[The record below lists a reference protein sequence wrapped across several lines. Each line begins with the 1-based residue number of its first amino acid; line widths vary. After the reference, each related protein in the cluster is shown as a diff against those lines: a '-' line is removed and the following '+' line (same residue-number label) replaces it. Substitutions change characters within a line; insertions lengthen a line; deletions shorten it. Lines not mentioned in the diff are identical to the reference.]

1 MRLGRPLAA
10 ASAVAAMAGVSLI
23 ASPALASDS
32 NGSSTD
38 SPSSSSESSASSSPS
53 ESTASPTSSDAADS
67 GSGFRIVQKRTFAS
81 ASTNTSFTVSGTDCA
96 GRQAT
101 VDIALYAPDGGV
113 SDVVK
118 TEAASDGT
126 WSTDVDIASLI
137 KSIGSSIAPG
147 TDGWTI
153 GASCTTHGDQTDT
166 TPVTNRQQAPIFFD
180 DTRITGSYEV
190 SAASEG
196 GSQTFSFN
204 AQGFYAGEKVSV
216 VLKNKNDADIQYALG
231 ELTVDT
237 SGSLL
242 GALPAPADAADGEY
256 LLVLTG
262 SHHDETAASQTL
274 TTVSNRVFT
283 INDDGNAGNKADAG
297 SETGNSST
305 GQPQSTEPSATA
317 TQDDGNAGNK
327 ADAGSETGNS
337 STGQPQSTEPS
348 ATATQ
353 DDGNAGN
360 KADAGSETGNSST
373 GQPQT
378 TEPSK
383 ASDNPGGDHADRG
396 HQASGGLGPTESPE
410 HPTAGH
416 ESTANSNAGSNND
429 DPGKNAE
436 TGQRADSQGR
446 DGSSGGKEPSSRPK
460 AADNGKALAH
470 TGANSLIFGGIAALF
485 VVVGGGVL
493 LLRRRSKN

>member
-305 GQPQSTEPSATA
+305 GQPQTTEPS
-317 TQDDGNAGNK
+317 
-327 ADAGSETGNS
+327 
-337 STGQPQSTEPS
+337 
-348 ATATQ
+348 ATQ

>member
-305 GQPQSTEPSATA
+305 GQPQT
-317 TQDDGNAGNK
+317 
-327 ADAGSETGNS
+327 
-337 STGQPQSTEPS
+337 TEPS

-383 ASDNPGGDHADRG
+383 ASNNPGGDHADRG

>member
-283 INDDGNAGNKADAG
+283 INDDGNAGSKADAG

-305 GQPQSTEPSATA
+305 GEPR
-317 TQDDGNAGNK
+317 
-327 ADAGSETGNS
+327 
-337 STGQPQSTEPS
+337 
-348 ATATQ
+348 
-353 DDGNAGN
+353 
-360 KADAGSETGNSST
+360 
-373 GQPQT
+373 T

-383 ASDNPGGDHADRG
+383 TSDNPGGDHADRG

-416 ESTANSNAGSNND
+416 GSTANSNAGSNND
-429 DPGKNAE
+429 DPGKKAE

-446 DGSSGGKEPSSRPK
+446 DGSSGGKESSSRPK

>member
-283 INDDGNAGNKADAG
+283 INDDGNAGSKADAG

-305 GQPQSTEPSATA
+305 GEPQITEPSATA
-317 TQDDGNAGNK
+317 TQDDGNAGSK

-337 STGQPQSTEPS
+337 STGEPR
-348 ATATQ
+348 
-353 DDGNAGN
+353 
-360 KADAGSETGNSST
+360 
-373 GQPQT
+373 T

-383 ASDNPGGDHADRG
+383 TSDNPGGDHADRG

-416 ESTANSNAGSNND
+416 GSTANSNAGSNND
-429 DPGKNAE
+429 DPGKKAE

-446 DGSSGGKEPSSRPK
+446 DGSSGGKESSSRPK

>member
-305 GQPQSTEPSATA
+305 GQPQ
-317 TQDDGNAGNK
+317 
-327 ADAGSETGNS
+327 
-337 STGQPQSTEPS
+337 
-348 ATATQ
+348 
-353 DDGNAGN
+353 
-360 KADAGSETGNSST
+360 
-373 GQPQT
+373 T

-470 TGANSLIFGGIAALF
+470 TGASSLIFGGIAALF

>member
-305 GQPQSTEPSATA
+305 GQPQTTEPSATA
-317 TQDDGNAGNK
+317 TQDD
-327 ADAGSETGNS
+327 S
-337 STGQPQSTEPS
+337 
-348 ATATQ
+348 
-353 DDGNAGN
+353 NAGN

-485 VVVGGGVL
+485 VVVGGSVL

>member
-81 ASTNTSFTVSGTDCA
+81 ASTNTSFTVCATDGA

-305 GQPQSTEPSATA
+305 GQPQ
-317 TQDDGNAGNK
+317 
-327 ADAGSETGNS
+327 
-337 STGQPQSTEPS
+337 
-348 ATATQ
+348 
-353 DDGNAGN
+353 
-360 KADAGSETGNSST
+360 
-373 GQPQT
+373 T

-485 VVVGGGVL
+485 VVVGGSVL

>member
-53 ESTASPTSSDAADS
+53 ESTTSPTSSDAADS

-305 GQPQSTEPSATA
+305 GQPQ
-317 TQDDGNAGNK
+317 
-327 ADAGSETGNS
+327 
-337 STGQPQSTEPS
+337 
-348 ATATQ
+348 
-353 DDGNAGN
+353 
-360 KADAGSETGNSST
+360 
-373 GQPQT
+373 T

>member
-317 TQDDGNAGNK
+317 TQDD
-327 ADAGSETGNS
+327 S
-337 STGQPQSTEPS
+337 
-348 ATATQ
+348 
-353 DDGNAGN
+353 NAGN

-485 VVVGGGVL
+485 VVVGGSVL

>member
-1 MRLGRPLAA
+1 M
-10 ASAVAAMAGVSLI
+10 
-23 ASPALASDS
+23 
-32 NGSSTD
+32 
-38 SPSSSSESSASSSPS
+38 
-53 ESTASPTSSDAADS
+53 
-67 GSGFRIVQKRTFAS
+67 
-81 ASTNTSFTVSGTDCA
+81 
-96 GRQAT
+96 
-101 VDIALYAPDGGV
+101 
-113 SDVVK
+113 
-118 TEAASDGT
+118 
-126 WSTDVDIASLI
+126 
-137 KSIGSSIAPG
+137 
-147 TDGWTI
+147 
-153 GASCTTHGDQTDT
+153 
-166 TPVTNRQQAPIFFD
+166 TNRQQAPIFFD

-190 SAASEG
+190 SAVSEG

-327 ADAGSETGNS
+327 ANAGSETGNS
-337 STGQPQSTEPS
+337 STGEPR
-348 ATATQ
+348 
-353 DDGNAGN
+353 
-360 KADAGSETGNSST
+360 
-373 GQPQT
+373 T

-410 HPTAGH
+410 RPTAGH

-485 VVVGGGVL
+485 VVVGGSVL

>member
-38 SPSSSSESSASSSPS
+38 SPSSSSESSASSSPG

-283 INDDGNAGNKADAG
+283 INDDGNAGSKADAG

-305 GQPQSTEPSATA
+305 GEPR
-317 TQDDGNAGNK
+317 
-327 ADAGSETGNS
+327 
-337 STGQPQSTEPS
+337 
-348 ATATQ
+348 
-353 DDGNAGN
+353 
-360 KADAGSETGNSST
+360 
-373 GQPQT
+373 T

-383 ASDNPGGDHADRG
+383 TSDNPGGDHADRG

-485 VVVGGGVL
+485 VVVGGSVL

>member
-1 MRLGRPLAA
+1 
-10 ASAVAAMAGVSLI
+10 MAGASLI

-38 SPSSSSESSASSSPS
+38 SPSSSSESSATSESSASSSPG

-67 GSGFRIVQKRTFAS
+67 GSGFRIIQKRTFAS
-81 ASTNTSFTVSGTDCA
+81 ASTNTSFTVSGTDCT

-153 GASCTTHGDQTDT
+153 GASCTTYGDQTDT

-283 INDDGNAGNKADAG
+283 INDDGNAGSKADAG

-305 GQPQSTEPSATA
+305 GEPR
-317 TQDDGNAGNK
+317 
-327 ADAGSETGNS
+327 
-337 STGQPQSTEPS
+337 
-348 ATATQ
+348 
-353 DDGNAGN
+353 
-360 KADAGSETGNSST
+360 
-373 GQPQT
+373 T

-383 ASDNPGGDHADRG
+383 TSDNPGGDHADRG

-416 ESTANSNAGSNND
+416 GSTANSNAGSNND
-429 DPGKNAE
+429 DPGKKAE

-446 DGSSGGKEPSSRPK
+446 DGSSGGKESSSRPK

>member
-153 GASCTTHGDQTDT
+153 GASCTTYGDQTDT

-283 INDDGNAGNKADAG
+283 INDDGNAGSKADAG

-305 GQPQSTEPSATA
+305 GEPQITEPSATA
-317 TQDDGNAGNK
+317 TQDDGNAGSK

-337 STGQPQSTEPS
+337 STGEPR
-348 ATATQ
+348 
-353 DDGNAGN
+353 
-360 KADAGSETGNSST
+360 
-373 GQPQT
+373 T

-383 ASDNPGGDHADRG
+383 TSDNPGGDHADRG

-416 ESTANSNAGSNND
+416 GSTANSNAGSNND
-429 DPGKNAE
+429 DPGKKAE

-446 DGSSGGKEPSSRPK
+446 DGSSGGKESSSRPK

>member
-337 STGQPQSTEPS
+337 STGQPQ
-348 ATATQ
+348 
-353 DDGNAGN
+353 
-360 KADAGSETGNSST
+360 
-373 GQPQT
+373 T

-470 TGANSLIFGGIAALF
+470 TGASSLIFGGIAALF

>member
-10 ASAVAAMAGVSLI
+10 ASAVAAMAGASLI

-38 SPSSSSESSASSSPS
+38 SPSSSSESSATSESSASSSPG

-67 GSGFRIVQKRTFAS
+67 GSGFRIIQKRTFAS
-81 ASTNTSFTVSGTDCA
+81 ASTNTSFTVSGTDCT

-153 GASCTTHGDQTDT
+153 GASCTTYGDQTDT

-283 INDDGNAGNKADAG
+283 INDDGNAGSKADAG

-305 GQPQSTEPSATA
+305 GEPQITEPSATA
-317 TQDDGNAGNK
+317 TQDDGNAGSK

-337 STGQPQSTEPS
+337 STGEPR
-348 ATATQ
+348 
-353 DDGNAGN
+353 
-360 KADAGSETGNSST
+360 
-373 GQPQT
+373 T

-383 ASDNPGGDHADRG
+383 TSDNPGGDHADRG

-416 ESTANSNAGSNND
+416 GSTANSNAGSNND
-429 DPGKNAE
+429 DPGKKAE

-446 DGSSGGKEPSSRPK
+446 DGSSGGKESSSRPK

>member
-67 GSGFRIVQKRTFAS
+67 GSGFRIIQKRTFAS

-305 GQPQSTEPSATA
+305 GQPQ
-317 TQDDGNAGNK
+317 
-327 ADAGSETGNS
+327 
-337 STGQPQSTEPS
+337 
-348 ATATQ
+348 
-353 DDGNAGN
+353 
-360 KADAGSETGNSST
+360 
-373 GQPQT
+373 T

>member
-337 STGQPQSTEPS
+337 STGQPQ
-348 ATATQ
+348 
-353 DDGNAGN
+353 
-360 KADAGSETGNSST
+360 
-373 GQPQT
+373 T

-396 HQASGGLGPTESPE
+396 HQASGGLGPTESLE

>member
-1 MRLGRPLAA
+1 MLLGRPLAA
-10 ASAVAAMAGVSLI
+10 ASAVAAMAGASLI

-38 SPSSSSESSASSSPS
+38 SPSSSSESSATSESSASSSPR

-67 GSGFRIVQKRTFAS
+67 GSGFRIIQKRTFAS
-81 ASTNTSFTVSGTDCA
+81 ASTNTSFTVSGTDCT

-153 GASCTTHGDQTDT
+153 GASCTTYGDQTDT

-283 INDDGNAGNKADAG
+283 INDDGNAGSKADAG

-305 GQPQSTEPSATA
+305 GEPQITEPSATA
-317 TQDDGNAGNK
+317 TQDDGNAGSK

-337 STGQPQSTEPS
+337 STGEPR
-348 ATATQ
+348 
-353 DDGNAGN
+353 
-360 KADAGSETGNSST
+360 
-373 GQPQT
+373 T

-383 ASDNPGGDHADRG
+383 TSDNPGGDHADRG

-416 ESTANSNAGSNND
+416 GSTANSNAGSNND
-429 DPGKNAE
+429 DPGKKAE

-446 DGSSGGKEPSSRPK
+446 DGSSGGKESSSRPK

>member
-305 GQPQSTEPSATA
+305 GQPQ
-317 TQDDGNAGNK
+317 
-327 ADAGSETGNS
+327 
-337 STGQPQSTEPS
+337 
-348 ATATQ
+348 
-353 DDGNAGN
+353 
-360 KADAGSETGNSST
+360 
-373 GQPQT
+373 T

-396 HQASGGLGPTESPE
+396 HPASGGLGPTESPE
-410 HPTAGH
+410 HPTTGH

>member
-10 ASAVAAMAGVSLI
+10 ASAVAAMAGASLI

-38 SPSSSSESSASSSPS
+38 SPSSSSESSATSESSASSSPG

-67 GSGFRIVQKRTFAS
+67 GSGFRIIQKRTFAS
-81 ASTNTSFTVSGTDCA
+81 ASTNTSFTVSGTDCT

-153 GASCTTHGDQTDT
+153 GASCTTYGDQTDT

-283 INDDGNAGNKADAG
+283 INDDGNAGSKADAG

-305 GQPQSTEPSATA
+305 GEPQITEPSATA
-317 TQDDGNAGNK
+317 TQDDGNAGSK

-337 STGQPQSTEPS
+337 STGEPR
-348 ATATQ
+348 
-353 DDGNAGN
+353 
-360 KADAGSETGNSST
+360 
-373 GQPQT
+373 T

-383 ASDNPGGDHADRG
+383 TSDNPGGDHADSG

-416 ESTANSNAGSNND
+416 GSTANSNAGSNND
-429 DPGKNAE
+429 DPGKKAE

-446 DGSSGGKEPSSRPK
+446 DGSSGGKESSSRPK

>member
-305 GQPQSTEPSATA
+305 GQPQT
-317 TQDDGNAGNK
+317 
-327 ADAGSETGNS
+327 
-337 STGQPQSTEPS
+337 TEPS

>member
-204 AQGFYAGEKVSV
+204 AQGFYAGEKVGV

-283 INDDGNAGNKADAG
+283 INDDGNAGNKA
-297 SETGNSST
+297 N
-305 GQPQSTEPSATA
+305 
-317 TQDDGNAGNK
+317 
-327 ADAGSETGNS
+327 
-337 STGQPQSTEPS
+337 
-348 ATATQ
+348 
-353 DDGNAGN
+353 
-360 KADAGSETGNSST
+360 AGSETGNSST

-396 HQASGGLGPTESPE
+396 HPASGGLGPTESPE

-446 DGSSGGKEPSSRPK
+446 DGNSGGKEPSSRPK

>member
-305 GQPQSTEPSATA
+305 GQPQ
-317 TQDDGNAGNK
+317 
-327 ADAGSETGNS
+327 
-337 STGQPQSTEPS
+337 
-348 ATATQ
+348 
-353 DDGNAGN
+353 
-360 KADAGSETGNSST
+360 
-373 GQPQT
+373 T

-416 ESTANSNAGSNND
+416 ESTANSNTGSNND

>member
-10 ASAVAAMAGVSLI
+10 ASAVAAMAGASLI

-38 SPSSSSESSASSSPS
+38 SPSSSSESSATSESSASSSPG

-67 GSGFRIVQKRTFAS
+67 GSGFRIIQKRTFAS
-81 ASTNTSFTVSGTDCA
+81 ASTNTSFTVSGTDCT

-153 GASCTTHGDQTDT
+153 GASCTTYGDQTDT

-283 INDDGNAGNKADAG
+283 INDDGNAGSKADAG

-305 GQPQSTEPSATA
+305 GEPR
-317 TQDDGNAGNK
+317 
-327 ADAGSETGNS
+327 
-337 STGQPQSTEPS
+337 
-348 ATATQ
+348 
-353 DDGNAGN
+353 
-360 KADAGSETGNSST
+360 
-373 GQPQT
+373 T

-383 ASDNPGGDHADRG
+383 TSDNPGGDHADSG

-416 ESTANSNAGSNND
+416 GSTANSNAGSNND
-429 DPGKNAE
+429 DPGKKAE

-446 DGSSGGKEPSSRPK
+446 DGSSGGKESSSRPK

>member
-10 ASAVAAMAGVSLI
+10 ASAVAAMAGASLI

-38 SPSSSSESSASSSPS
+38 SPSSSSESSASSSSPS

-67 GSGFRIVQKRTFAS
+67 GSGFRIIQKRTFAS
-81 ASTNTSFTVSGTDCA
+81 ASTNTSFTVSGTDCT

-153 GASCTTHGDQTDT
+153 GASCTTYGDQTDT

-283 INDDGNAGNKADAG
+283 INDDGNAGSKADAG

-305 GQPQSTEPSATA
+305 GEPQI
-317 TQDDGNAGNK
+317 
-327 ADAGSETGNS
+327 
-337 STGQPQSTEPS
+337 TEPS

>member
-305 GQPQSTEPSATA
+305 GQPQ
-317 TQDDGNAGNK
+317 
-327 ADAGSETGNS
+327 
-337 STGQPQSTEPS
+337 
-348 ATATQ
+348 
-353 DDGNAGN
+353 
-360 KADAGSETGNSST
+360 
-373 GQPQT
+373 T

-446 DGSSGGKEPSSRPK
+446 DGSSGGKESSSRPK

>member
-283 INDDGNAGNKADAG
+283 INDDGNAGNKA
-297 SETGNSST
+297 N
-305 GQPQSTEPSATA
+305 
-317 TQDDGNAGNK
+317 
-327 ADAGSETGNS
+327 
-337 STGQPQSTEPS
+337 
-348 ATATQ
+348 
-353 DDGNAGN
+353 
-360 KADAGSETGNSST
+360 AGSETGNSST

-396 HQASGGLGPTESPE
+396 HPASGGLGPTESPE

>member
-337 STGQPQSTEPS
+337 STGQPQ
-348 ATATQ
+348 
-353 DDGNAGN
+353 
-360 KADAGSETGNSST
+360 
-373 GQPQT
+373 T

>member
-305 GQPQSTEPSATA
+305 GQPQ
-317 TQDDGNAGNK
+317 
-327 ADAGSETGNS
+327 
-337 STGQPQSTEPS
+337 
-348 ATATQ
+348 
-353 DDGNAGN
+353 
-360 KADAGSETGNSST
+360 
-373 GQPQT
+373 T

-485 VVVGGGVL
+485 VVVGGSVL

>member
-10 ASAVAAMAGVSLI
+10 ASAVAAMAGASLI

-38 SPSSSSESSASSSPS
+38 SPSSSSESSASSSSPS

-67 GSGFRIVQKRTFAS
+67 GSGFRIIQKRTFAS
-81 ASTNTSFTVSGTDCA
+81 ASTNTSFTVSGTDCT

-153 GASCTTHGDQTDT
+153 GASCTTYGDQTDT

-283 INDDGNAGNKADAG
+283 INDDGNAGSKADAG

-305 GQPQSTEPSATA
+305 GEPQI
-317 TQDDGNAGNK
+317 
-327 ADAGSETGNS
+327 
-337 STGQPQSTEPS
+337 TEPS

-429 DPGKNAE
+429 DPGKKAE

>member
-10 ASAVAAMAGVSLI
+10 ASAVAAMAGASLI

-38 SPSSSSESSASSSPS
+38 SPSSSSESSATSESSASSSPG

-67 GSGFRIVQKRTFAS
+67 GSGFRIIQKRTFAS
-81 ASTNTSFTVSGTDCA
+81 ASTNTSFTVSGTDCT

-153 GASCTTHGDQTDT
+153 GASCTTYGDQTDT

-283 INDDGNAGNKADAG
+283 INDDGNAGSKADAG

-305 GQPQSTEPSATA
+305 GEPRTTEPSATA
-317 TQDDGNAGNK
+317 TQDDGNAGSK

-337 STGQPQSTEPS
+337 STGEPR
-348 ATATQ
+348 
-353 DDGNAGN
+353 
-360 KADAGSETGNSST
+360 
-373 GQPQT
+373 T

-383 ASDNPGGDHADRG
+383 TSDNPGGGDHADRG

-416 ESTANSNAGSNND
+416 GSTANSNAGSNND
-429 DPGKNAE
+429 DPGKKAE

-446 DGSSGGKEPSSRPK
+446 DGSPGGKESSSRPK

>member
-10 ASAVAAMAGVSLI
+10 ASAVAAMAGASLI

-38 SPSSSSESSASSSPS
+38 SPSSSSESSATSESSASSSPR

-67 GSGFRIVQKRTFAS
+67 GSGFRIIQKRTFAS
-81 ASTNTSFTVSGTDCA
+81 ASTNTSFTVSGTDCT

-153 GASCTTHGDQTDT
+153 GASCTTYGDQTDT

-283 INDDGNAGNKADAG
+283 INDDGNAGSKADAG

-305 GQPQSTEPSATA
+305 GEPRTTEPSATA
-317 TQDDGNAGNK
+317 TQDDGNAGSK

-337 STGQPQSTEPS
+337 STGEPR
-348 ATATQ
+348 
-353 DDGNAGN
+353 
-360 KADAGSETGNSST
+360 
-373 GQPQT
+373 T

-383 ASDNPGGDHADRG
+383 TSDNPGGDHADRG

-416 ESTANSNAGSNND
+416 GSTANSNAGSNND
-429 DPGKNAE
+429 DPGKKAE

-446 DGSSGGKEPSSRPK
+446 DGSSGGKESSSRPK

>member
-10 ASAVAAMAGVSLI
+10 ASAVAAMAGASLI

-38 SPSSSSESSASSSPS
+38 SPSSSSESSATSESSASSSPR

-67 GSGFRIVQKRTFAS
+67 GSGFRIIQKRTFAS
-81 ASTNTSFTVSGTDCA
+81 ASTNTSFTVSGTDCT

-153 GASCTTHGDQTDT
+153 GASCTTYGDQTDT

-283 INDDGNAGNKADAG
+283 INDDGNAGSKADAG

-305 GQPQSTEPSATA
+305 GEPR
-317 TQDDGNAGNK
+317 
-327 ADAGSETGNS
+327 
-337 STGQPQSTEPS
+337 
-348 ATATQ
+348 
-353 DDGNAGN
+353 
-360 KADAGSETGNSST
+360 
-373 GQPQT
+373 T

-383 ASDNPGGDHADRG
+383 TSDNPGGDHADRG

-416 ESTANSNAGSNND
+416 GSTANSNAGSNND
-429 DPGKNAE
+429 DPGKKAE

-446 DGSSGGKEPSSRPK
+446 DGSSGGKESSSRPK

>member
-153 GASCTTHGDQTDT
+153 GARCTTHGDQTDT
-166 TPVTNRQQAPIFFD
+166 THVTNRQQAPSSSH
-180 DTRITGSYEV
+180 DTPTTGSSDA
-190 SAASEG
+190 SAPPEG
-196 GSQTFSFN
+196 GSPTRPLLPPWVH
-204 AQGFYAGEKVSV
+204 AGE
-216 VLKNKNDADIQYALG
+216 
-231 ELTVDT
+231 
-237 SGSLL
+237 
-242 GALPAPADAADGEY
+242 
-256 LLVLTG
+256 
-262 SHHDETAASQTL
+262 
-274 TTVSNRVFT
+274 
-283 INDDGNAGNKADAG
+283 
-297 SETGNSST
+297 
-305 GQPQSTEPSATA
+305 
-317 TQDDGNAGNK
+317 
-327 ADAGSETGNS
+327 
-337 STGQPQSTEPS
+337 
-348 ATATQ
+348 
-353 DDGNAGN
+353 
-360 KADAGSETGNSST
+360 
-373 GQPQT
+373 
-378 TEPSK
+378 
-383 ASDNPGGDHADRG
+383 
-396 HQASGGLGPTESPE
+396 
-410 HPTAGH
+410 
-416 ESTANSNAGSNND
+416 
-429 DPGKNAE
+429 
-436 TGQRADSQGR
+436 
-446 DGSSGGKEPSSRPK
+446 
-460 AADNGKALAH
+460 
-470 TGANSLIFGGIAALF
+470 
-485 VVVGGGVL
+485 
-493 LLRRRSKN
+493 

>member
-1 MRLGRPLAA
+1 
-10 ASAVAAMAGVSLI
+10 MAGVSLI

-305 GQPQSTEPSATA
+305 GQPQ
-317 TQDDGNAGNK
+317 
-327 ADAGSETGNS
+327 
-337 STGQPQSTEPS
+337 
-348 ATATQ
+348 
-353 DDGNAGN
+353 
-360 KADAGSETGNSST
+360 
-373 GQPQT
+373 T

>member
-305 GQPQSTEPSATA
+305 GQPQ
-317 TQDDGNAGNK
+317 
-327 ADAGSETGNS
+327 
-337 STGQPQSTEPS
+337 
-348 ATATQ
+348 
-353 DDGNAGN
+353 
-360 KADAGSETGNSST
+360 
-373 GQPQT
+373 T

-436 TGQRADSQGR
+436 TGQRADNQGR
-446 DGSSGGKEPSSRPK
+446 DGSSRGKEPSSRPK

>member
-337 STGQPQSTEPS
+337 STGQS
-348 ATATQ
+348 
-353 DDGNAGN
+353 
-360 KADAGSETGNSST
+360 
-373 GQPQT
+373 QT

-429 DPGKNAE
+429 AGKNAE

-460 AADNGKALAH
+460 ATDNGKALAH

>member
-337 STGQPQSTEPS
+337 STGQPQ
-348 ATATQ
+348 
-353 DDGNAGN
+353 
-360 KADAGSETGNSST
+360 
-373 GQPQT
+373 T

-396 HQASGGLGPTESPE
+396 RQASGGLGPTESLE

-416 ESTANSNAGSNND
+416 ENTANSNAGSNND